1 MGQVQLKSKRQ
12 QEIDRQNA
20 EAESILNSIA
30 QPKPLTEGITMKH
43 NGGGMGEAKVSLAY
57 APVVGARQR

>member
-30 QPKPLTEGITMKH
+30 QPKPLTEGLTVKH
-43 NGGGMGEAKVSLAY
+43 NGGVGEAKVSLAY